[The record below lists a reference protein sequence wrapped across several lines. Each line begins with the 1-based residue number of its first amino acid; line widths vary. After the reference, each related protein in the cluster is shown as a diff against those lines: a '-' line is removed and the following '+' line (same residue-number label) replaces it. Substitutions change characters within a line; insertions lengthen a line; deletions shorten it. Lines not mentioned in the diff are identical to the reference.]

1 MPYFCIITLKR
12 KIMKRS
18 IALLTSLLLIGCSV
32 LSAKTVNRT
41 FTEKSPVNKIE
52 TSNGLPV
59 TYTVDNNAKETVVT
73 ITGSDEQLGH
83 IITKVKGSTLS
94 IYVKNT
100 FGATLSLNGVKISVK
115 GPSLKSIEASSASHL
130 VVKNINDIKGDIK
143 IEASSASS
151 VEMADAVCN
160 ELDVESSSGAS
171 VTVKV
176 NCRKVELEASSAASI
191 QVSGQATRKAD
202 VEASSAGN
210 INIRHLAVPRLEV
223 EASSGACVVHSCKTV
238 KSDVSSGAQVKIR

>member
-1 MPYFCIITLKR
+1 
-12 KIMKRS
+12 MKRS
-18 IALLTSLLLIGCSV
+18 IAFLASMVLIGCSV

-41 FTEKSPVNKIE
+41 FAEKSPINKIE
-52 TSNGLPV
+52 TSSGIPV
-59 TYTVDNNAKETVVT
+59 TYTVNDNSKETVVT
-73 ITGSDEQLGH
+73 LTGNDEQLEH
-83 IITKVKGSTLS
+83 IITKVKGTTLS
-94 IYVKNT
+94 IYVKSNY
-100 FGATLSLNGVKISVK
+100 GATLSLTGVKISVK
-115 GPSLKSIEASSASHL
+115 GPSLKSIETSSGSHL
-130 VVKNINDIKGDIK
+130 VVKNTMDIKGDVK

-151 VEMADAVCN
+151 VEVADAVCN

-210 INIRHLAVPRLEV
+210 VNIRNLAVPRLEV

-238 KSDVSSGAQVKIR
+238 KSDVSSGAQVKFK